1 MGWVQVKVLF
11 EGLSETYLFCYNLF
25 LQLYTEKEI
34 KDIKI
39 VILCYLFEKQ
49 HNHIFIHNRLWNL
62 VVLRMRMR
70 SSTETM
76 KKITQELKAG
86 FGYLCV

>member
-1 MGWVQVKVLF
+1 MECKASYYLIWGLGVIMWWVQVKVLF

-25 LQLYTEKEI
+25 LQLCTEKEI

-49 HNHIFIHNRLWNL
+49 LSLYIIACGTLW
-62 VVLRMRMR
+62 
-70 SSTETM
+70 S
-76 KKITQELKAG
+76 
-86 FGYLCV
+86 